1 MAAACFQL
9 KHQSASFEY
18 FLWLVLVQAMGATKI
33 VIDCDGMKLKWFS
46 RKVTEARINNILL
59 PGAALAGLY
68 CKIGKYSPD
77 MIVARAPELLSWVRS
92 GKSFKRLRSVKPPIL
107 YQQYYTVTIRRH
119 SLAPARNSNEEA
131 WRAFAEDI
139 GAKVIED
146 YDTRPIHLHDRMALY
161 AGAKMNYGVCNGPT
175 SVIGLTE
182 YPMTMFVPKGS
193 AQMSVVK
200 AGVPWGEK
208 YPWMLSNQHMIWRQD
223 TLSEIR
229 HVHAG
234 Y

>member
-33 VIDCDGMKLKWFS
+33 VIDHYDMKLKWFS
-46 RKVTEARINNILL
+46 RKVTEERIENILL

-68 CKIGKYSPD
+68 CKLGHYSPD
-77 MIVARAPELLSWVRS
+77 MIVARAPDLLPWVKS
-92 GKSFKRLRSVKPPIL
+92 GKSFKRLKSVKPSGVAK
-107 YQQYYTVTIRRH
+107 YTVTIRRH

-131 WRAFAEDI
+131 WRAFAKEIDATI
-139 GAKVIED
+139 IED
-146 YDTRPIHLHDRMALY
+146 YDTQPIHLHDRMALY
-161 AGAKMNYGVCNGPT
+161 AGAKMNYGVCNGP
-175 SVIGLTE
+175 SALLSLTE
-182 YPMTMFVPKGS
+182 YPVTMFVPKGS
-193 AQMSVVK
+193 SQMSVVK

-208 YPWMLSNQHMIWRQD
+208 YPWMLPNQHMVWRQD
-223 TLSEIR
+223 TLNEIR
-229 HVHAG
+229 HIHAG